1 MKTKTMSKSNPEVMT
16 NQRLY
21 TRTITLLVMTMLW
34 LQLVGGARG
43 AIAESGW
50 WKLPIQAIPG
60 SQNSTRE
67 ICDAHLNRI
76 DRSLDTLR
84 TNYRWREYDY
94 QPPLELSLDA
104 YFDNVKDGDKYLGS
118 VAQEDYFERMS
129 VSLNQL
135 SEQLKKVQQFRNG
148 WGAEDDS
155 GEDQIYE
162 FHLARGMV
170 KQTRRYLRLF
180 DLQVEKFKVS
190 QSYLEDPDRVD
201 LRPALRRSGAA
212 VIVNPVLDVPT
223 CQTMVPQSVG
233 HLLLRFFMLN
243 LEQKKQLTRRI
254 IEDETTRVREIH
266 VGREPGVLDPV
277 FYVLV
282 ERKITLPN
290 QLETVI
296 LMPFRQTIERINLD
310 NTWNLVR
317 LISDKNID
325 TKLVIRNSLVGEVPV
340 TSDFSITGYNTCLS
354 YQSATTEEHLGQT
367 EIRFTPEME
376 LTFYGKSSRR
386 VRDVAYRGGVSSR
399 CKAALNHVRTGTI
412 NRLESA
418 ITDLVFQE
426 NSTAKVA
433 VDSVEPSPSEG
444 TDSGISGQ
452 DPSLA
457 EEQ

>member
-1 MKTKTMSKSNPEVMT
+1 MKTKTMSRKNSKTMT
-16 NQRLY
+16 HQRLY

-34 LQLVGGARG
+34 LQLVVGARG

-60 SQNSTRE
+60 SQKSTRE

-94 QPPLELSLDA
+94 QPPLKLSRDA
-104 YFDNVKDGDKYLGS
+104 YFDNVKDGDKYLGD
-118 VAQEDYFERMS
+118 VAQEDYFEHMS

-148 WGAEDDS
+148 WRAEDDP

-162 FHLARGMV
+162 FQLARGMV

-180 DLQVEKFKVS
+180 DLQVEKFKGS
-190 QSYLEDPDRVD
+190 QSYLENPDRVD

-212 VIVNPVLDVPT
+212 VIVDPVLDVPT
-223 CQTMVPQSVG
+223 CQTLVPKSVG

-254 IEDETTRVREIH
+254 IEDETTRVKEIH

-290 QLETVI
+290 QLETAI

-325 TKLVIRNSLVGEVPV
+325 TKLVIRNSLLGEVPV

-412 NRLESA
+412 TRLESA

-433 VDSVEPSPSEG
+433 VDSGEPSPSEG
-444 TDSGISGQ
+444 TDSGTSAQ

>member
-1 MKTKTMSKSNPEVMT
+1 MSKSIQKEMAH
-16 NQRLY
+16 QRVY
-21 TRTITLLVMTMLW
+21 SQAMPLLLMAMLW
-34 LQLVGGARG
+34 FQLMSGARG
-43 AIAESGW
+43 AIVETGW
-50 WKLPIQAIPG
+50 WELPMQSVPG
-60 SQNSTRE
+60 SQESARE
-67 ICDAHLNRI
+67 ICDAHLSRI

-94 QPPLELSLDA
+94 QPPLELSLDTC
-104 YFDNVKDGDKYLGS
+104 FDNVKDGDQYLRD
-118 VAQEDYFERMS
+118 VAKEDYFEHMS

-135 SEQLKKVQQFRNG
+135 SEQLKKVQQFRSG
-148 WGAEDDS
+148 WGVENES
-155 GEDQIYE
+155 SNDQIYD
-162 FHLARGMV
+162 FQLARGMV

-190 QSYLEDPDRVD
+190 QNYLEDPDSVD

-212 VIVNPVLDVPT
+212 VIVDPVLDVPT
-223 CQTMVPQSVG
+223 CQTLVPKSIGQ
-233 HLLLRFFMLN
+233 LLLRFFMLN
-243 LEQKKQLTRRI
+243 VEQKKQLTRRI
-254 IEDETTRVREIH
+254 IEDETTRVKEIH
-266 VGREPGVLDPV
+266 VGREPGLMDPV

-290 QLETVI
+290 QLETAI

-317 LISDKNID
+317 LISDKNVD
-325 TKLVIRNSLVGEVPV
+325 TKLVIRNSLLGEVPV
-340 TSDFSITGYNTCLS
+340 TTDFSITGYNTCLS
-354 YQSATTEEHLGQT
+354 YQSATTDEQVGKT
-367 EIRFTPEME
+367 EVRFTPEME

-399 CKAALNHVRTGTI
+399 CKAALNHVRVGTI

-433 VDSVEPSPSEG
+433 VDSVEPLPSEG
-444 TDSGISGQ
+444 VDSGTSDQG
-452 DPSLA
+452 PSLA
-457 EEQ
+457 EGQ